1 MKEGLFLFVNRT
13 AEARVVGPK
22 SSPVFVARQNHRLMS
37 FVSAQYL
44 CFLTLMVA
52 LYWRLP
58 DRGRIWLLLIA
69 SCVFYGAWDIRF
81 LALLGASS
89 VIDFFCGLA
98 IHGQHRPLRQVI
110 GLSGIPLLALGGCAL
125 NLTGKATI
133 PAGAMEAA
141 GSFFLVF
148 PTLYA
153 LLIRGPAPRMEKAFF
168 VLSIT
173 SNLAVLCFF
182 KYYGFFAE
190 TLVQLARKM
199 GSDPGPIL
207 FQVTLPIAIS
217 FYTFQSICYTT
228 DIYKKRARPIGDFAT
243 FSAYLCFFPQL
254 VAGPIERPSHLVPQ
268 FEGRHRFHIE
278 DFHQGIRLIL
288 MGFFKKIF
296 VADNC
301 AILANYVFDP
311 KTSLNAPWALLG
323 AAAFAYQIYGD
334 FSGYTDIARG
344 SARLFGFRLSQN
356 FLFPYFAKGPSD
368 FWRRWHITLSSWF
381 RDYVYIPLGG
391 NRAAGWRVNCNLFLT
406 MLAAG
411 FWHGASWMF
420 LIWGAFHGAVLV
432 LYRGVPALGR
442 LEKSRTG
449 WQSACA
455 LALMLCVTCVG
466 WVIFRSPDFPTCLAW
481 FGSLGV
487 WTSSAVPWKPPFFWL
502 LLHCIPLLLLQ
513 FATRHRKGEYDFPP
527 AWHWSLRGAVYA
539 LLFLTIASSAI
550 SDKEF
555 LYFQF

>member
-1 MKEGLFLFVNRT
+1 
-13 AEARVVGPK
+13 
-22 SSPVFVARQNHRLMS
+22 MS

-44 CFLTLMVA
+44 CFLALMLA

-58 DRGRIWLLLIA
+58 DRGRTWLLLIA
-69 SCVFYGAWDIRF
+69 SCVFYGVWDTRF
-81 LALLGASS
+81 LALLAASC

-98 IHGQHRPLRQVI
+98 IHGERRPLHQVI
-110 GLSGIPLLALGGCAL
+110 GLSAIPLLVLGGCAL
-125 NLTGKATI
+125 ILTEKATL
-133 PAGAMEAA
+133 PDAALEAA
-141 GSFFLVF
+141 GGFFLVF

-153 LLIRGPAPRMEKAFF
+153 LLLRGPAPKVQKVFF
-168 VLSIT
+168 ILSIT

-199 GSDPGPIL
+199 GSDPGPVL

-228 DIYKKRARPIGDFAT
+228 DIYKKRAQPIRDFST
-243 FSAYLCFFPQL
+243 FSAYLSFFPQL
-254 VAGPIERPSHLVPQ
+254 VAGPIERPAHLVPQ
-268 FEGRHRFHIE
+268 FENRHRFQVE
-278 DFHQGIRLIL
+278 DLHEGIRLIL
-288 MGFFKKIF
+288 VGFFKKIF

-301 AILANYVFDP
+301 ATLANYVFDP
-311 KTSLNAPWALLG
+311 NTSLNAPWALLG
-323 AAAFAYQIYGD
+323 AVAFAFQIYGD

-344 SARLFGFRLSQN
+344 SARLFGFRLSKN

-411 FWHGASWMF
+411 LWHGASWMF
-420 LIWGAFHGAVLV
+420 IIWGAFHGAVLV
-432 LYRGVPALGR
+432 LYRVVPPLGR
-442 LEKSRTG
+442 LEKSQTG
-449 WQSACA
+449 WRSACA
-455 LALMLCVTCVG
+455 LALMLCFTGLG
-466 WVIFRSPDFPTCLAW
+466 WIIFRAPDVSALAGW
-481 FGSLGV
+481 FRALGV
-487 WTSSAVPWKPPFFWL
+487 WTSTGVSWRSPLLWL
-502 LLHCIPLLLLQ
+502 FLHCAPLLLLQ
-513 FATRHRKGEYDFPP
+513 LATRHREGESDFPP
-527 AWHWSLRGAVYA
+527 AWHWSLRGFVYA